1 MRALMLAPLMALS
14 VGAMAQTGEPAAA
27 AVSNVGGG
35 SLAMQLSQLAL
46 GLGFVVGLIVL
57 LGWLLRR
64 VGPLAAQGGQHI
76 RLVSS
81 LPLGPRDRLLLV
93 DVGGTQMLLGAS
105 PGRINT
111 LHVFDQPVADLD
123 VAAAANGDFAR
134 KLQALLKRENQS

>member
-57 LGWLLRR
+57 R
-64 VGPLAAQGGQHI
+64 
-76 RLVSS
+76 
-81 LPLGPRDRLLLV
+81 
-93 DVGGTQMLLGAS
+93 
-105 PGRINT
+105 
-111 LHVFDQPVADLD
+111 
-123 VAAAANGDFAR
+123 
-134 KLQALLKRENQS
+134 